1 MAPVPEFTFDPRSG
15 RYREAG
21 GRFVAESRVRSG
33 VDAAVGLSSDRMATS
48 AAQLRADEI
57 TVERFQAEML
67 RHVKEV
73 HVANALAA
81 HGGRAQ
87 MTPSRWG
94 YVGARIRSE
103 YGYVRGM
110 VSDVID
116 GRQPLNRRL
125 DARAR
130 QYAQAGAVT
139 YEAIQ
144 AREATSRGQTEER
157 NVLHAAE
164 SCSQCRTLAAAGWVA
179 LGTLP
184 PVGARICRGQCRCT
198 IARRGAAA
206 SEAA

>member
-94 YVGARIRSE
+94 Y
-103 YGYVRGM
+103 
-110 VSDVID
+110 
-116 GRQPLNRRL
+116 
-125 DARAR
+125 
-130 QYAQAGAVT
+130 AQAGAVT

-144 AREATSRGQTEER
+144 AREAASRGQTEER